1 MHKFK
6 MRLGKVLVAFSFVIL
21 LLALSFNIDSN
32 RYSTSTV
39 IINDGNNG
47 IPSTTIDD
55 SKNTDSDSNNIVEDE
70 STTDNNN
77 VVDNS
82 SGNTNNNS
90 NTGNNGKTGK
100 NNNSNNNGS
109 NNNNSNS
116 NNNNNNNTNNTGNN
130 SSSNNTSNKVNT
142 NPEPTE
148 VVNPLEVTVNNLRSN
163 IENTYG
169 ITIKY
174 GNEVSDYVVGG
185 YSIVPCTDLNTIYSA
200 LLSLQ
205 YNISLYPTNFF
216 REIKTGGIPLSIYLI
231 QRYSY
236 QYITGITER
245 VANGAIIS
253 IALDYPIAE
262 TFHHENY
269 HYMEHFI
276 YAKGG
281 GYTNW
286 NNYNPSGFSY
296 GTTDNNLVYD
306 VTFSEDAYFVNSYAQ
321 SYDYEDRA
329 STFEYMVA
337 DNKISALNSGKH
349 IWLKAK
355 VMCETIDYYFNTVSP
370 NTTEF
375 WEKHVY

>member
-6 MRLGKVLVAFSFVIL
+6 IRLGKVLIAFSFIIL

-32 RYSTSTV
+32 RYNTSTV

-55 SKNTDSDSNNIVEDE
+55 SQNENENSNTSIDNN
-70 STTDNNN
+70 STDNNT
-77 VVDNS
+77 NS
-82 SGNTNNNS
+82 NSNNSDTTTNNNSGNGGNTGKGGNNTNSNNNNTTNNNS
-90 NTGNNGKTGK
+90 NSTD
-100 NNNSNNNGS
+100 NNSATS
-109 NNNNSNS
+109 NNNNS
-116 NNNNNNNTNNTGNN
+116 
-130 SSSNNTSNKVNT
+130 SSNKTNT
-142 NPEPTE
+142 NPTPEP
-148 VVNPLEVTVNNLRSN
+148 VNSLETTVNNLRSN

-174 GNEVSDYVVGG
+174 GNEVIDYVVGG
-185 YSIVPCTDLNTIYSA
+185 YSIVPCTDLNTIYNA

-216 REIKTGGIPLSIYLI
+216 REIKTAGIPLNIYLI

-337 DNKISALNSGKH
+337 DNKISALNNGKH

>member
-6 MRLGKVLVAFSFVIL
+6 IRLGKVLIAFSFIIL
-21 LLALSFNIDSN
+21 LLALSFNIESN
-32 RYSTSTV
+32 KYNTSTI

-55 SKNTDSDSNNIVEDE
+55 SQNGEQNSNTSVDDNSNNDNSNVN
-70 STTDNNN
+70 SNSNNTNNN
-77 VVDNS
+77 TNNNNS
-82 SGNTNNNS
+82 SNSGNTGKSNTTNNNNNNSNNNSNNNNTNNNS
-90 NTGNNGKTGK
+90 NKSNTTTEPEIV
-100 NNNSNNNGS
+100 NSF
-109 NNNNSNS
+109 
-116 NNNNNNNTNNTGNN
+116 
-130 SSSNNTSNKVNT
+130 
-142 NPEPTE
+142 
-148 VVNPLEVTVNNLRSN
+148 EVTVNNLRVN

-185 YSIVPCTDLNTIYSA
+185 YSIVPCTDLNTIYNA
-200 LLSLQ
+200 LLTLQ

-216 REIKTGGIPLSIYLI
+216 REIKTAGIPLNIYLI

-245 VANGAIIS
+245 VSNGAIIS

-337 DNKISALNSGKH
+337 DNKISALNYGKH